1 MPFIHIQ
8 IEEQQDAKTRELAQ
22 KLNLNRSAYI
32 RRALEEFNAFVER
45 ELLAEQFKKA
55 SQQCRQES
63 LQVCHEF
70 EALEDEPG
78 ED

>member
-32 RRALEEFNAFVER
+32 RRALEEFNACVER
-45 ELLAEQFKKA
+45 ELLAEQFKQA
-55 SQQCRQES
+55 SEQCRQES
-63 LQVCHEF
+63 LRVCHEF
-70 EALEDEPG
+70 EALEDEHG
-78 ED
+78 KD